1 MAVEGKSGA
10 VGVNLFQ
17 GDSRK
22 AAYDIISG
30 RWFTAPGEVVAPS
43 RFLASTG
50 TRVGDSIVLVDQG
63 ERVRV
68 RIVGEDFDPT
78 GSGMQ
83 LAADVRT
90 IPRELASG
98 TVEFVHADPRVGV
111 TVDAYL
117 KQLNGSLQQI
127 GAGAAVN
134 SAGPGGSMVV
144 VIEAMSLLLTL
155 MLLATAGL
163 GILNSVVL
171 DTRERVRDLGIC
183 RALGMTPGQTTA
195 QVLVTVAGLGLA
207 GGLAGAPSASLC
219 TTRSCRWS
227 CTPWAAT
234 RPGVCRTCSAGWKWS
249 GSWWGLPAG
258 DGQRNAPREL
268 GGAGEDGGDSA
279 DRVR

>member
-1 MAVEGKSGA
+1 VAVEGKSGA

-98 TVEFVHADPRVGV
+98 TVEFVHADPRAGV

-117 KQLNGSLQQI
+117 KQLNGSLQPI

-207 GGLAGAPSASLC
+207 GGLAGAPLGIALHHAVMPMVLHAVGSNTPGRVQNVFGGVEVVGLVVGGSLLAMAGGMLPAS
-219 TTRSCRWS
+219 
-227 CTPWAAT
+227 WAA
-234 RPGVCRTCSAGWKWS
+234 RARTAVI
-249 GSWWGLPAG
+249 L
-258 DGQRNAPREL
+258 RTE
-268 GGAGEDGGDSA
+268 
-279 DRVR
+279 